1 MKKGRRAD
9 GQFLFQNNSIPTTLT
24 VCDELLPTSKP
35 SWAPRSSIISKRN
48 GCAEATVCVCV
59 AHCVTVCVFWEKN
72 SRGSKMTNWQESEK
86 GFWQSEHEPKEI
98 LHPLILWERSC
109 AEHKLP
115 MVLVFFLQEMRIKSF
130 QLLTLY
136 LSTIGSLTGP
146 SLDLV
151 KFGKL
156 SRWAIN
162 GIPLLEKEISKTK
175 VNSKGFYCSQH
186 LLHTNQ
192 CTKKH
197 KQHYRK
203 QNKSVQSYFSMTY
216 EFCKA
221 KSQRNTAHTGFLHYK
236 CWKYFNQHV

>member
-1 MKKGRRAD
+1 MVNFCFKIIQFQQRLQCVMNCFQHLNQAERQGAQLSQRGMAVRRP
-9 GQFLFQNNSIPTTLT
+9 Q
-24 VCDELLPTSKP
+24 
-35 SWAPRSSIISKRN
+35 
-48 GCAEATVCVCV
+48 CVCV
-59 AHCVTVCVFWEKN
+59 WLIVWLSVCSGKKN

-162 GIPLLEKEISKTK
+162 GKPLLEKEISKTK

-192 CTKKH
+192 CTKTN

-236 CWKYFNQHV
+236 CWKYWNQHV

>member
-1 MKKGRRAD
+1 MVNFCFEIIQFQQRLQCVMNGFQHLNHAERQEAELSQRGMAVRRP
-9 GQFLFQNNSIPTTLT
+9 Q
-24 VCDELLPTSKP
+24 
-35 SWAPRSSIISKRN
+35 
-48 GCAEATVCVCV
+48 CVCV

-72 SRGSKMTNWQESEK
+72 SRGSKMTNWRGSEK

-98 LHPLILWERSC
+98 LHPLILWERCC

-115 MVLVFFLQEMRIKSF
+115 MVSVFFLQEMRIKSF

-162 GIPLLEKEISKTK
+162 GKPLLEKKMSKTK
-175 VNSKGFYCSQH
+175 VNSKGFYCRQH
-186 LLHTNQ
+186 LIERLLHT
-192 CTKKH
+192 KKTTLQ
-197 KQHYRK
+197 KTEQICAVSFLYDLMWLTISYS
-203 QNKSVQSYFSMTY
+203 SVFSKFSMY
-216 EFCKA
+216 CP
-221 KSQRNTAHTGFLHYK
+221 LL
-236 CWKYFNQHV
+236 

>member
-1 MKKGRRAD
+1 MKKGGRAD

-162 GIPLLEKEISKTK
+162 GKPLLEKEISKTK

-186 LLHTNQ
+186 LVERLLHTNQ
-192 CTKKH
+192 CTKKTNNTTEN
-197 KQHYRK
+197 RTNLCSLISLWLMSSVK
-203 QNKSVQSYFSMTY
+203 QNVKETP
-216 EFCKA
+216 
-221 KSQRNTAHTGFLHYK
+221 HTPASFIINAGK
-236 CWKYFNQHV
+236 I

>member
-1 MKKGRRAD
+1 MAVRRP
-9 GQFLFQNNSIPTTLT
+9 Q
-24 VCDELLPTSKP
+24 C
-35 SWAPRSSIISKRN
+35 
-48 GCAEATVCVCV
+48 VCVCV
-59 AHCVTVCVFWEKN
+59 CLIVWLSVCSGKKN

-109 AEHKLP
+109 AEHELP
-115 MVLVFFLQEMRIKSF
+115 MVLVFFLQEMRTKSF

-162 GIPLLEKEISKTK
+162 GKPLLEKEISKTK
-175 VNSKGFYCSQH
+175 VNSKGFYCSH
-186 LLHTNQ
+186 HLVERLLHTNQ
-192 CTKKH
+192 CTKKTNNTTENRTNLCSLISLWLMSSV
-197 KQHYRK
+197 KQKDKETPHTPA
-203 QNKSVQSYFSMTY
+203 SFII
-216 EFCKA
+216 
-221 KSQRNTAHTGFLHYK
+221 NTG
-236 CWKYFNQHV
+236 NI